1 MFHIAHT
8 NRVHLLTM
16 ALWFSSVP
24 EMQAV
29 KRHEFDSCYD
39 DGQSHVSTDSEEAV
53 MQTQLSKLDTSSH
66 ASKAVAEDIFNVS
79 TPKACAREEAQYAC
93 KAEEC
98 LCKMMFNQK
107 RVLTCNRCFP
117 NDIGGRMGAIENE
130 KPTERIAAGGYCC
143 IQGTAYQSLCQNG
156 VYQCQVFCFDDAST
170 AHIPNYARSCE
181 ACLKEKGTCEGDCML
196 VNGACIKKDAPPPE
210 AADESNQKDA
220 QPKAPTATQ
229 PEEQKPKEE
238 KLTKRQQEQ
247 AEEEAILKAAGL
259 KFWEKQILRKRPD
272 QLTPAD
278 TEHIM
283 GIYSKYDAGK
293 EKVEAEKAAA
303 AAATEADGSCF
314 GGESR
319 LRLANGSTI
328 PLSLA
333 EKGMNIWTG
342 QKQGLITEVL
352 VHAVGR
358 VVEVALLQTPEGE
371 LLAEPN
377 HPVLLGG
384 QWLEIDDALHSGLLH
399 NSSPTLERRFVE
411 RFYNLE
417 IDGHMM
423 DGSLH
428 SYMVNGFV
436 VSGLGDNEE
445 LNLRFP
451 RQHVWK
457 DKAVQS
463 ATEIV

>member
-1 MFHIAHT
+1 MFHIAHA

-53 MQTQLSKLDTSSH
+53 MQTQLSKSDTSSH
-66 ASKAVAEDIFNVS
+66 ASKAVAEATLSTAVQIGCYSKGTEQMCKVTDLPAGGCKNCFPGHEMQSPLASEDTKGGTEINDYFCCVTADVYKDFCGALQTSNNVTLKDS
-79 TPKACAREEAQYAC
+79 KAYKCGQVSKAEADAKAKAAREEEAKKKRDAAIKAKADAANAAQAEAEKKEREE
-93 KAEEC
+93 KAEY
-98 LCKMMFNQK
+98 K
-107 RVLTCNRCFP
+107 
-117 NDIGGRMGAIENE
+117 AIME
-130 KPTERIAAGGYCC
+130 AAG
-143 IQGTAYQSLCQNG
+143 IKENS
-156 VYQCQVFCFDDAST
+156 DDWKLMS
-170 AHIPNYARSCE
+170 RR
-181 ACLKEKGTCEGDCML
+181 
-196 VNGACIKKDAPPPE
+196 
-210 AADESNQKDA
+210 ADTLS
-220 QPKAPTATQ
+220 
-229 PEEQKPKEE
+229 
-238 KLTKRQQEQ
+238 
-247 AEEEAILKAAGL
+247 EEEGGQRLHLQSKFDAAKKKL
-259 KFWEKQILRKRPD
+259 D
-272 QLTPAD
+272 D
-278 TEHIM
+278 
-283 GIYSKYDAGK
+283 
-293 EKVEAEKAAA
+293 EKAAA
-303 AAATEADGSCF
+303 AAATTPEAGPQPDAQCF

-384 QWLEIDDALHSGLLH
+384 QWVEIDDALHSGLLH

-463 ATEIV
+463 ATEII